1 MDKQDNRSVP
11 DVSGMNIEHEL
22 VDLWNACTEQQRIRF
37 MIRLCKKY
45 PQTACN
51 VISSIGECCYAGSDT
66 GDSK

>member
-1 MDKQDNRSVP
+1 MDKQDTRSVL
-11 DVSGMNIEHEL
+11 DVSGGMNIEHAL

-51 VISSIGECCYAGSDT
+51 VNRSIGECKHNGKQP
-66 GDSK
+66 G